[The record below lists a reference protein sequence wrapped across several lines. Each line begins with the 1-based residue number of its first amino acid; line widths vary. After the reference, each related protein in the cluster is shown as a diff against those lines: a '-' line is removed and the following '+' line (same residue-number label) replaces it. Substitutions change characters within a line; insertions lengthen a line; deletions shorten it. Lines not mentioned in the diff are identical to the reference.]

1 MQPQGLSYK
10 AHWEALGCALC
21 LLNTPEISGTGPMRS
36 RGFCPDSRRPR
47 ARVPLVV
54 WAWDFCYVGSLLSLP
69 RSPGPSSKQF
79 FALRSATVCQ

>member
-21 LLNTPEISGTGPMRS
+21 LLNTPEISSTGPVRG
-36 RGFCPDSRRPR
+36 RGFCPSSHRPR

-54 WAWDFCYVGSLLSLP
+54 WAWDLFVMRLPCCGLPAPARSL
-69 RSPGPSSKQF
+69 F
-79 FALRSATVCQ
+79 FALRSVTVCK

>member
-1 MQPQGLSYK
+1 VQPQGLSYK

-54 WAWDFCYVGSLLSLP
+54 WAWDFSYGGGGVTAVSRAP
-69 RSPGPSSKQF
+69 
-79 FALRSATVCQ
+79 TVCRYSDVCLFREPAP